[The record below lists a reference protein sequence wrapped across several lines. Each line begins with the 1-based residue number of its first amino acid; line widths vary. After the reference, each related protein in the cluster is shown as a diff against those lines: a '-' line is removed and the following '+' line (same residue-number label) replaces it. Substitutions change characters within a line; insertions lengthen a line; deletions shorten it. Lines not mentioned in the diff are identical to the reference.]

1 MLNKSAELFWEMP
14 QVLIYFIIR
23 KKMMTLYFT
32 KLHHFFLGGGI
43 IIHVFTKKNV
53 ITLYVWKV
61 DFKWFFSSVDI
72 IKEDKEILMFYKASL

>member
-1 MLNKSAELFWEMP
+1 MLNKSAELFWERP

-23 KKMMTLYFT
+23 EKNDDLIFYKITP
-32 KLHHFFLGGGI
+32 FLGI
-43 IIHVFTKKNV
+43 VIHVFTKKNV
-53 ITLYVWKV
+53 ITISVWKV

>member
-23 KKMMTLYFT
+23 KKMITWYFT
-32 KLHHFFLGGGI
+32 KLHHFLGI
-43 IIHVFTKKNV
+43 VIHVFTKKNV
-53 ITLYVWKV
+53 ITIYVWKV